1 MNKLLDI
8 LVSDAKQL
16 DIDME
21 RASSEGEGTPQEVA
35 DRRETYIHK
44 IIERYYPYPYRIAK
58 GIIRDSYGK
67 KSASIDCLII
77 NPCHPYTIANN
88 GLFSVILADGVD
100 AAIEIKPDFSGSELE
115 RGLKQLVTV
124 KKLRRRTEQL
134 SLNKQNDEDKEYN
147 KTITSVIFST
157 STYADKKVLVQKIVE
172 YYETNHVT
180 QIEQFDMLVV
190 NNRLLLVNCKMHGHR
205 IFPLEGIIMIDS
217 ADKTLALF
225 ILLLNKYDGA
235 VPRLTQSIINYY
247 LKVEDIQDKYT
258 TFPELNKRLLE
269 IKK

>member
-1 MNKLLDI
+1 MNKLLDV
-8 LVSDAKQL
+8 LVSDAKL
-16 DIDME
+16 LEFDIQ
-21 RASSEGEGTPQEVA
+21 RSSIEGEGTPQEVS

-44 IIERYYPYPYRIAK
+44 VIERYYPYPYRIAK

-67 KSASIDCLII
+67 QSASIDCLII

-100 AAIEIKPDFSGSELE
+100 AAIEIKPDFSGSELD

-134 SLNKQNDEDKEYN
+134 NLNKYSEEDKEYN

-157 STYADKKVLVQKIVE
+157 STYSDKSLLIQKIVE
-172 YYETNHVT
+172 YYEANHIP
-180 QIEQFDMLVV
+180 QIEQFDMVVV
-190 NNRLLLVNCKMHGHR
+190 NNRLLLINCKSHGHK
-205 IFPLEGIIMIDS
+205 IFPLEGIIAIDS
-217 ADKTLALF
+217 EDKTLALF
-225 ILLLNKYDGA
+225 ILLLNKYEGA
-235 VPRLTQSIINYY
+235 VPRLTKSIINYY

-258 TFPELNKRLLE
+258 TFPELNKRLVE
-269 IKK
+269 IK